1 MEVTRHRAVVVVLA
15 GFVVALGAA
24 AVLLKVRDGAHPV
37 ADVLLTSLSGT
48 AFVAAGLIADRRAP
62 SNRSG
67 LLMVLVGLG
76 LFAEDLQLSTNA
88 VVFTAGLLLAHASA
102 PLVVHLMAS
111 FPAGRLDGRF
121 ARGTVVGAYVV
132 GFGVSAAGVP
142 FVDWAARFPGKPENL
157 LLVVDAPAVGDA
169 VGRML
174 ELAGA
179 VVGVALLVLL
189 ARRLAARTA
198 GVRWPL
204 GLVVAVAL
212 AGAALSAVAS
222 LLGSGH
228 PAHAVVLTCYKIV
241 FCLWPVTFAVG
252 VVGLAPRVGGVAD
265 LLAALRQP
273 CSPAELCVLL
283 GRVLRDP
290 SLRLVGWHAPSPN
303 PGPPDTGDRAGPGE
317 RTVVLAECAGRPI
330 AAVLSRDTTWDDP
343 RVIRAA
349 GTVVGM
355 VADRLRLHEEIEG
368 QLAEFRRSR
377 VRLVELADAERRRVE
392 RDLHDGAQQR
402 LVAVAIGLRLAR
414 QRLEGHV
421 EPALA
426 QLLAAGAEGLE
437 TAIGELRDLARG
449 IHPAVLTQ
457 AGLVP
462 AVTSLAERCPV
473 PASVS
478 AAELPRL
485 PAAVEAT
492 AYFVVA
498 EAITNVLKHAG
509 ATRIGVCL
517 AADAGRLTVSVR
529 DDGAGCGTP
538 CGGSGLDGLAERVRA
553 LDGRLEIH
561 GGRGAGT
568 TVRAE
573 IPVDAAAPE
582 EVTH

>member
-1 MEVTRHRAVVVVLA
+1 MTRHRAVVVVLA
-15 GFVVALGAA
+15 GSAAALGAA
-24 AVLLKVRDGAHPV
+24 AVLLEVRDGTHPM

-48 AFVAAGLIADRRAP
+48 AFVVAGLIADRRAP

-76 LFAEDLQLSTNA
+76 LFAEDLQLSPNA

-111 FPAGRLDGRF
+111 FPAGRPDSRIAKGI
-121 ARGTVVGAYVV
+121 VVGAYVV
-132 GFGVSAAGVP
+132 AFGVSAAGVP

-169 VGRML
+169 VGRTL
-174 ELAGA
+174 EPAGA
-179 VVGVALLVLL
+179 VIGVALLLLL
-189 ARRLAARTA
+189 ARRLSARTP
-198 GVRWPL
+198 GVRRPL

-222 LLGSGH
+222 SLGSGH
-228 PAHAVVLTCYKIV
+228 PAQAGVLTCYKIV
-241 FCLWPVTFAVG
+241 FCLWPVTFAAG
-252 VVGLAPRVGGVAD
+252 VVWMAPRVGGVAD
-265 LLAALRQP
+265 LLAAVRQP

-290 SLRLVGWHAPSPN
+290 SLRLVGWHSPAQN
-303 PGPPDTGDRAGPGE
+303 PGLPDTGGSAGPGE
-317 RTVVLAECAGRPI
+317 RTVVLAECQGRPI

-355 VADRLRLHEEIEG
+355 VADRLRLLDEIDG

-478 AAELPRL
+478 AADLPGL
-485 PAAVEAT
+485 PAAVAAT

-509 ATRIGVCL
+509 ATRIRVCL
-517 AADAGRLTVSVR
+517 VADAGRLTVSVR
-529 DDGAGCGTP
+529 DDGAGCETMT
-538 CGGSGLDGLAERVRA
+538 GGSGLAGLAERVRA
-553 LDGRLEIH
+553 LDGRLTIHSGH
-561 GGRGAGT
+561 GGGT
-568 TVRAE
+568 AVWAE
-573 IPVDAAAPE
+573 IPLDAAAPDR
-582 EVTH
+582 VTR

>member
-1 MEVTRHRAVVVVLA
+1 MTRHRAVVVVLA
-15 GFVVALGAA
+15 GFAVALGVA
-24 AVLLKVRDGAHPV
+24 AVLLKIRDGAHPM
-37 ADVLLTSLSGT
+37 ADVLLTSSAGT

-76 LFAEDLQLSTNA
+76 LFAEDLQLSPNA

-121 ARGTVVGAYVV
+121 AKGIVGCAYAV
-132 GFGVSAAGVP
+132 GFGVPAVGVP
-142 FVDWAARFPGKPENL
+142 FVDWAARFPGKPANL

-169 VGRML
+169 VGRTL

-189 ARRLAARTA
+189 ARRLGARTA

-265 LLAALRQP
+265 LLAAVRQP
-273 CSPAELCVLL
+273 CSPAELRVLL

-290 SLRLVGWHAPSPN
+290 SLRLVGWHQ
-303 PGPPDTGDRAGPGE
+303 PDADDRAGPGE

-330 AAVLSRDTTWDDP
+330 TAVLSRDTTWDDP

-414 QRLEGHV
+414 RRLEGHV
-421 EPALA
+421 EPALDR
-426 QLLAAGAEGLE
+426 LLAAGAEGLE

-509 ATRIGVCL
+509 ATRIGIRL

-529 DDGAGCGTP
+529 DDGAGCATP
-538 CGGSGLDGLAERVRA
+538 RGGSGLDGLAERVRA

-561 GGRGAGT
+561 GGQRAGT
-568 TVRAE
+568 TVWAE
-573 IPVDAAAPE
+573 IPLDAAPE
-582 EVTH
+582 GVTR